1 MLGTRIATL
10 RKHAGMTQSD
20 LAKHIHV
27 STSTVGMYEQG
38 RRSPNISILISLS
51 QEFAV
56 SIDYLIL
63 GTPNSAID
71 IGTLVSTIVSTI
83 RKDIWP
89 ENQTLENQ
97 HSSSIS
103 PAKYQLIVEILRLL
117 AG

>member
-20 LAKHIHV
+20 LARHIHV

-38 RRSPNISILISLS
+38 RRLPSISMLISLS
-51 QEFAV
+51 KEFAV

-63 GTPNSAID
+63 GTPNSSMD
-71 IGTLVSTIVSTI
+71 IGTLASAIK
-83 RKDIWP
+83 KDIRH
-89 ENQTLENQ
+89 ENQTQENQ
-97 HSSSIS
+97 RHTSIPS
-103 PAKYQLIVEILRLL
+103 ADHQLIIEILRLL